1 MSDSE
6 EFLLIL
12 LAIVNFVWGI
22 LCGILFFKIWAMT
35 NDVKKLTSYVQQL
48 TTKVCGEIKEP
59 EKAKP
64 ACRDFNKGDKVF
76 VVASGKEAQ
85 VEKCEGNSY
94 LCYAEWLK
102 GFKWFDASE
111 LKRTPL

>member
-1 MSDSE
+1 MTVLE
-6 EFLLIL
+6 LIL
-12 LAIVNFVWGI
+12 ALVIIVWAILNI
-22 LCGILFFKIWAMT
+22 ILFFKIWAMT

-48 TTKVCGEIKEP
+48 TMKVCGEIKEP
-59 EKAKP
+59 EMVKP

-76 VVASGKEAQ
+76 VVASGKEVQ